1 MRFDLS
7 KLAAIRGAAA
17 ERASAGTRP
26 AAVRLSA
33 AQRRTT
39 QMAASL
45 LLAYPDERALA
56 DARVVG
62 DVVGHLPEPVGDL
75 LAGLARELTDADP
88 EALRARYVDT
98 FDMKRRCTLHLSY
111 YAAGDTRRRG
121 VALVRFV
128 QAYKAAGWT
137 PSDDELPDYL
147 PTVLEFCARAAD
159 GDEARIAGALLTGH
173 RDGLEVLRRALADM
187 RSPWAAAVEAVC
199 RTLPEPDAAT
209 LARVRELV
217 TAGPPAELVG
227 LSGTARSGLPG
238 FGDDGAPGGVTPHS
252 GHVPDPAGRELLP
265 WA

>member
-1 MRFDLS
+1 MRKVDVG
-7 KLAAIRGAAA
+7 KLALLKDAVARRAAGIGAGA
-17 ERASAGTRP
+17 P
-26 AAVRLSA
+26 AVVAPSAVRLTPS
-33 AQRRTT
+33 QRRTAH
-39 QMAASL
+39 MAASL

-56 DARVVG
+56 DARAVA
-62 DVVGHLPEPVGDL
+62 DVVGQLPEPVGDL
-75 LAGLARELTDADP
+75 LAGLARELIDGDP
-88 EALRARYVDT
+88 EVLRARYVDT
-98 FDMKRRCTLHLSY
+98 FDLRKRCTLHLSY

-128 QAYKAAGWT
+128 QAYRAAGWT
-137 PSDDELPDYL
+137 PSDDELPDHL

-173 RDGLEVLRRALADM
+173 RDGLEVLRRALTDL

-227 LSGTARSGLPG
+227 LSGVPLPG
-238 FGDDGAPGGVTPHS
+238 FGDGTPAADV
-252 GHVPDPAGRELLP
+252 VPDGRKLLP